1 MLHNS
6 ILIFTDGSSRGNP
19 GPGGFGAIVIAPK
32 NYESPAV
39 EKSEFLTTGQAG
51 IMNYEVREIGGREE
65 HTTNNRMELR
75 ASIEALRLLQ
85 SQIFNFP
92 TGAATASIGEQFSIF
107 NITVYSDS
115 SYLINGITKWVFGW
129 QKNGWVTGEKK
140 PVENRDLWEKLFSLS
155 KGLKISWQKVGGHIG
170 VVGNERCDI
179 IAQTYAEFT
188 QTDAERKLQ
197 LYNGPLKDY
206 PIKNIFDIS
215 SSVPSEDRK
224 KDSHSRAKQKA
235 FSYVS
240 RVDGKIQTHKTW
252 AECER
257 RVKGRSGALFKKS
270 ISAKDEGEIIASWR
284 K

>member
-1 MLHNS
+1 MIHNS

-32 NYESPAV
+32 NQES
-39 EKSEFLTTGQAG
+39 G

-75 ASIEALRLLQ
+75 AAIEALRLLQ

-92 TGAATASIGEQFSIF
+92 TEAATASVGEQFSIF

-129 QKNGWVTGEKK
+129 QRNGWLTGEKK

-155 KGLKISWQKVGGHIG
+155 RGLKISWQKVGGHIG
-170 VVGNERCDI
+170 VAGNERCDQ
-179 IAQTYAEFT
+179 IATEFA
-188 QTDAERKLQ
+188 DGFSPA
-197 LYNGPLKDY
+197 LYNGTLSDY
-206 PIKNIFDIS
+206 SLKNILDIS
-215 SSVPSEDRK
+215 SGALAEYQK
-224 KDSHSRAKQKA
+224 KDSHNKAKQKA

-252 AECER
+252 AECEK